1 MAGHR
6 RRPLGATLLVLALA
20 AVAAACSGGAPAE
33 RSVRPPAATPEGQ
46 VGPSL
51 SADAAVCQLLTL
63 EEAQTAFGQ
72 TFNEPQG
79 QDGEPSECEYFNG
92 AGFGLSIEVS
102 RAPTIQEDY
111 DKAKEG
117 FGAQAED
124 LPGVGDQAFEYFQ
137 GRRQVMFI
145 KGDALVTVYSG
156 SRVEPEVF
164 RELAKTVASR
174 V

>member
-6 RRPLGATLLVLALA
+6 RRRRLAPLIVIALA
-20 AVAAACSGGAPAE
+20 AVTAACSGGAPAE
-33 RSVRPPAATPEGQ
+33 RSPRPPAETAAA
-46 VGPSL
+46 GPSL
-51 SADAAVCQLLTL
+51 SADAAVCALLTL
-63 EEAQTAFGQ
+63 EEAEAAFSQ
-72 TFNEPQG
+72 TFNPPVG
-79 QDGEPSECEYFNG
+79 QDGEPSECEYFND

-102 RAPTIQEDY
+102 RAPSIQADY
-111 DKAKEG
+111 DTAKEG
-117 FGAQAED
+117 FGDKVAD

-137 GRRQVMFI
+137 GRRQIMFI

-164 RELAKTVASR
+164 RELAKTVAGR

>member
-6 RRPLGATLLVLALA
+6 RRSPAPALLVIALA
-20 AVAAACSGGAPAE
+20 ALAAACSGGVPAS
-33 RSVRPPAATPEGQ
+33 SVRAPAATTEGQ
-46 VGPSL
+46 AGPSL
-51 SADAAVCQLLTL
+51 SADAAVCQLLSL
-63 EEAQTAFGQ
+63 EEAEAAFGQ
-72 TFNEPQG
+72 TFSPPEG
-79 QDGEPSECEYFNG
+79 QDGEPSECRYFNG

-111 DKAKEG
+111 AKAKEG
-117 FGAQAED
+117 FGAQVAD
-124 LPGVGDQAFEYFQ
+124 LPGVGDEAFEYFQ
-137 GRRQVMFI
+137 GRRQIMFL
-145 KGDALVTVYSG
+145 KDDALVTVYSG